1 MVISPPPGNTGDS
14 LAADPR
20 FGAASGPRALEPP
33 WWRGAAATAGVALL
47 ILIAAIAVT
56 EQAGFTIRDP
66 DQVAIGY
73 FFMVGF
79 AVLLLVGLDIAIR
92 AGRVEGTWRPSRAAM
107 GRVRRERW
115 NRRRCISVAIAVA
128 SFYTA
133 YFAYRNLKASVPLLH
148 PTLYDGDLLD
158 LERTIFGNDP
168 AEILHSIL
176 GTGVSAHILSWLYA
190 SFIVFLPL
198 SLAMFLVFSPKLQ
211 MGMFFVTAQSIN
223 WALGAA
229 SYFLIPSLGPIYAAP
244 NMFTHL
250 APTEADRLQ
259 DMLWDDRVAFL
270 SHIDY
275 GPLQAIAA
283 FASLHI
289 AMSFTVALAA
299 QMLGLNRKLRIG
311 LWIWLGVTIIGTVY
325 LGWHYVVDD
334 VAGIAMGAIAL
345 FAASFLTG
353 FDLRAERRSKQQPE
367 AA

>member
-1 MVISPPPGNTGDS
+1 MSPPPGNAGDS

-20 FGAASGPRALEPP
+20 FGAASGPRTMEPP

-56 EQAGFTIRDP
+56 DQAGFTIRDP

-107 GRVRRERW
+107 SQVRRERW

-133 YFAYRNLKASVPLLH
+133 YFAYRNLKASVPLLR
-148 PTLYDGDLLD
+148 PELFDADLLD
-158 LERTIFGNDP
+158 FERTIFGNDP
-168 AEILHSIL
+168 ADILHSLL

-198 SLAMFLVFSPKLQ
+198 SLALFLVFSPRLQ
-211 MGMFFVTAQSIN
+211 MGMFFVTAQCVN

-244 NMFTHL
+244 QMFEHL

-259 DMLWDDRVAFL
+259 DMLWEDRVAFL

-299 QMLGLNRKLRIG
+299 QLLRLNRKLRIA
-311 LWIWLGVTIIGTVY
+311 LWAWLGVTFIGTIY

-334 VAGIAMGAIAL
+334 IAGFAIGLGSVYLGAV
-345 FAASFLTG
+345 LTG
-353 FDLRAERRSKQQPE
+353 WRIERSRAGQRLQLES
-367 AA
+367 A

>member
-1 MVISPPPGNTGDS
+1 MSPPQGNAGDS

-20 FGAASGPRALEPP
+20 FGAASGPRTLEPP

-56 EQAGFTIRDP
+56 DQAGFTIRDP

-92 AGRVEGTWRPSRAAM
+92 AGRIEGTWRPSRAAM
-107 GRVRRERW
+107 SQVRRERW
-115 NRRRCISVAIAVA
+115 NRRRGISVAIAVA

-133 YFAYRNLKASVPLLH
+133 YFAYRNLKASVPLLR
-148 PTLYDGDLLD
+148 PELFDADLLD

-168 AEILHSIL
+168 AQILHSIL
-176 GTGVSAHILSWLYA
+176 GTGISAHILSWLYA

-198 SLAMFLVFSPKLQ
+198 SLALFLVFSPKLQ
-211 MGMFFVTAQSIN
+211 MGMFFVTAQCIN

-229 SYFLIPSLGPIYAAP
+229 SYFLIPSLGPVYAAP

-259 DMLWDDRVAFL
+259 DMLWDDRVSFL

-299 QMLGLNRKLRIG
+299 QMLGLNRKLRIA
-311 LWIWLGVTIIGTVY
+311 LWTWLVVMFIGTIY
-325 LGWHYVVDD
+325 LGWHYVIDD

-345 FAASFLTG
+345 FAASALTG
-353 FDLRAERRSKQQPE
+353 FDLRAERRSKPQSE
-367 AA
+367 TA

>member
-1 MVISPPPGNTGDS
+1 MSPPPGNTGDS

-20 FGAASGPRALEPP
+20 FGAGSGPRALDPP
-33 WWRGAAATAGVALL
+33 WWRGAASAAGVALL

-56 EQAGFTIRDP
+56 HQAGFTIRDP
-66 DQVAIGY
+66 DQVAVGY
-73 FFMVGF
+73 LVMVGF
-79 AVLLLVGLDIAIR
+79 AVLCLVGLDIVIR
-92 AGRVEGTWRPSRAAM
+92 AGRIEGTWRPSRAAM
-107 GRVRRERW
+107 SKVRRERW
-115 NRRRCISVAIAVA
+115 NRRRGISVAIAVV
-128 SFYTA
+128 SFYLA

-148 PTLYDGDLLD
+148 HDLYDTDLLD

-168 AEILHSIL
+168 AQILHSIL
-176 GTGVSAHILSWLYA
+176 GTGISAHILSWLYA

-198 SLAMFLVFSPKLQ
+198 SLALFLVFSPRLQ
-211 MGMFFVTAQSIN
+211 MGMFFVTAQCIN

-244 NMFTHL
+244 SMFEHL

-259 DMLWDDRVAFL
+259 DMLWDDRVSFL

-311 LWIWLGVTIIGTVY
+311 LWIWLGVTIIGTIY

-345 FAASFLTG
+345 FAASALTG
-353 FDLRAERRSKQQPE
+353 FDLRAERRSKLQSE